1 MNETV
6 LGKLAEESGI
16 RDAIHV
22 ATITAIA
29 THELRP
35 GDRVGLINGNEAVY
49 GVDVIGIVDPFLTE
63 LVKKG
68 QVFQLC
74 LFPRS
79 TVIHGNTPCWT
90 MYNSQVQLILRS
102 RKSTLSFPRLNRN

>member
-22 ATITAIA
+22 ATITAVA
-29 THELRP
+29 AHELRP
-35 GDRVGLINGNEAVY
+35 GDRVGLTNSHEAGYNVN
-49 GVDVIGIVDPFLTE
+49 VIGIVDPFLTE
-63 LVKKG
+63 FVKKG

-79 TVIHGNTPCWT
+79 TVNLRHSWQHPMLDN
-90 MYNSQVQLILRS
+90 VQ
-102 RKSTLSFPRLNRN
+102 